1 MYANVDEDGHQYQ
14 LMDEIIEHRKNGTA
28 VVVDDSFTFNT
39 TKKSKSVG
47 SRKMT
52 TKGWF
57 L

>member
-39 TKKSKSVG
+39 TKNGKSVG